1 MKYPEEI
8 LRERIKV
15 LEEALEFY
23 ADKQNWGILKFY
35 SSMRDFEA
43 DLNPPTKFEEDCGQI
58 ARDALKKERQ

>member
-8 LRERIKV
+8 MRERIKV

-23 ADKQNWGILKFY
+23 ANKRNWEILKFY
-35 SSMRDFEA
+35 DNIKDFEDDA
-43 DLNPPTKFEEDCGQI
+43 NLRTKVEKDYGQI